1 MMETTV
7 IRAVSD
13 CWEEAVAEE
22 LRFMARNANT
32 STNGN
37 AERELKLLFL
47 FDLRPHFPLKTFGD
61 DPAMEKL
68 LGHRMVPI
76 GCHAIRCLKEMGV
89 WDEDRMIELLISK
102 QRDYGHGNIM
112 SFGLFG
118 VAVRMS
124 DKLERLKNLLGRGIE
139 PANETLEDTVM
150 DLVGYATIA
159 SMLLGGTFELPLKE
173 NL

>member
-7 IRAVSD
+7 IRAISD

-22 LRFMARNANT
+22 IRFLGRSADINSN
-32 STNGN
+32 SD

-76 GCHAIRCLKEMGV
+76 GAHAVRCLKHMGV
-89 WDEDRMIELLISK
+89 WDEEQMIGLLIRK

-139 PANETLEDTVM
+139 PSNETLEDTVM

-173 NL
+173 NQ